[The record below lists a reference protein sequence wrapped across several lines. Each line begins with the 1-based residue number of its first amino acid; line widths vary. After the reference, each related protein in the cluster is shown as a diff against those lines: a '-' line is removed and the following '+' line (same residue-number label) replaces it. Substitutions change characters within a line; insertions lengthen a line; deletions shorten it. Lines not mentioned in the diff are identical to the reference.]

1 MILTHI
7 LAIIIVAI
15 LGNTGLLFFL
25 PIRKKLAKSKFL
37 LVVVST
43 SMTFFSNIF
52 AVYVLLW
59 LCGKLNVKPLLTM
72 LIIPYLIILL
82 KGFKRIRRAKSGR
95 RMAEIS
101 LEETGEIYHGSEKFQ
116 SFLVR
121 HEYGYFLGDL
131 LGLSVGAVLF
141 L

>member
-1 MILTHI
+1 MILAHI

-15 LGNTGLLFFL
+15 LGNIGLLFFL
-25 PIRKKLAKSKFL
+25 PLRKKLAKSKSL
-37 LVVVST
+37 LVVLST

-52 AVYVLLW
+52 AVYVLIYF
-59 LCGKLNVKPLLTM
+59 CGKLSVQPLLTM

-101 LEETGEIYHGSEKFQ
+101 YEVTGDMYHGSEKFQ

-121 HEYGYFLGDL
+121 HEYGYSLGDL
-131 LGLSVGAVLF
+131 LGLSTGAVLF
-141 L
+141 F

>member
-1 MILTHI
+1 MILAHI
-7 LAIIIVAI
+7 LAIIIFAI
-15 LGNTGLLFFL
+15 LGNIGLLFFL
-25 PIRKKLAKSKFL
+25 PLRKKLAKSKSL
-37 LVVVST
+37 LVIVST

-52 AVYVLLW
+52 AVYVLVY
-59 LCGKLNVKPLLTM
+59 LCGKLIVQPLLTM

-101 LEETGEIYHGSEKFQ
+101 YEVTGELFHGSEKFK

-121 HEYGYFLGDL
+121 NEYGYLLGDI
-131 LGLSVGAVLF
+131 LGLSLGVALF
-141 L
+141 F